1 LYPNGFSVGQFNKN
15 YKTLVADVGDILK
28 SKWSTSLKK
37 ARVPARNPLLVAKKR
52 EVKARQKA

>member
-1 LYPNGFSVGQFNKN
+1 
-15 YKTLVADVGDILK
+15 LVADVGDILK

-37 ARVPARNPLLVAKKR
+37 ARVPASSPLLVAKKR